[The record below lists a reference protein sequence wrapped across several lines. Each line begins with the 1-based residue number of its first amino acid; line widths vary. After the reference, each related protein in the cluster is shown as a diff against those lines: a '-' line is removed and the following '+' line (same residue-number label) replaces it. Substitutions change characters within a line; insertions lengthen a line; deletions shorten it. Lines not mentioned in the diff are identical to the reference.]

1 MNDKNCISEKIT
13 IKEAISTLDAVEKK
27 ILVVLNDNKK
37 VEGTITDGDIRRGFL
52 SGIGL
57 DSTVFD
63 VMNKAPI
70 LLHEKETKAGIIE
83 KMEHELIFYVPL
95 VNDKDEFIDLV
106 SLISLKEN
114 LYSDYGVFIL
124 AGGLGSR
131 LKDLT
136 QDTPK
141 PMLPINGKPMLER
154 LILSFK
160 EQGFHKFYLAVNY
173 FKEHIIDHFGDGA
186 DYGVDIIYIEEGKRL
201 GTAGPLSLLEND
213 LVETDLIVINADVCI
228 KTNYRALVNYHKKQ
242 KNMLTLSVKEYA
254 HKIPYGVIRF
264 EGDKYISME
273 EKPVTSYYVN
283 AGIYVVNKKVL
294 SEAKEDVYLDMPD
307 YIEKVKSSGSKVGV
321 YPLHEDWLD
330 VGLLSE
336 YEKAVNNV

>member
-1 MNDKNCISEKIT
+1 MNDKNCISENIT
-13 IKEAISTLDAVEKK
+13 IKEAISTLDAVETKV
-27 ILVVLNDNKK
+27 LVVLNDKGK
-37 VEGTITDGDIRRGFL
+37 VEGTVTDGDIRRGFL

-57 DSTVFD
+57 DSIVFD

-70 LLHEKETKAGIIE
+70 LMHEKESEAKIIE
-83 KMEHELIFYVPL
+83 KMEQELIFYVPL
-95 VNDKDEFIDLV
+95 VNDNDEFIDLV

-136 QDTPK
+136 EDTPK
-141 PMLPINGKPMLER
+141 PMLPISGKPMLER

-173 FKEHIIDHFGDGA
+173 FKEQIIDYFSDGA
-186 DYGVDIIYIEEGKRL
+186 DYGVDIRYVEEDKRL
-201 GTAGPLSLLEND
+201 GTAGPLSLLDID
-213 LVETDLIVINADVCI
+213 LVETNLIVINADVCI
-228 KTNYRALVNYHKKQ
+228 KTSYRALVNYHKKQ
-242 KNMLTLSVKEYA
+242 KNMLTVSVKEYS

-264 EGDKYISME
+264 DGDEYVSME
-273 EKPVTSYYVN
+273 EKPVISYYVN
-283 AGIYVVNKKVL
+283 AGIYVVNKSIL
-294 SEAKEDVYLDMPD
+294 GQIKENTYLDMPD
-307 YIEKVKSSGSKVGV
+307 YVDQVKSGGSKTGV

-330 VGLLSE
+330 VGLPSE
-336 YEKAVNNV
+336 YEKATNNV